1 MPRRLDVLW
10 PEPNALVDYESRAYL
25 LGWHLQSNLVCVA
38 AIVPVDRYPLAV
50 LQSEIDK
57 WSADLQRRNKVE
69 AAHAAK
75 PALMV
80 LGEVRPATTA
90 ADETTEP
97 DAAALRQRGKP
108 SGAKPQH
115 LQSLWL
121 NVVWDF
127 NRTPV
132 IHVVSEH
139 GQVVGCELCH
149 VILYDASFPGR
160 FRHFVIKK
168 RQRQVDDESMDT
180 PFQHAI
186 AQLND
191 AHLVQERFL
200 GLPPRSSYV
209 GRFKALVLWPFLF
222 FFVLCRPV
230 FNAIAWVLNTPVP
243 ERFPIV
249 KGRSIKSFSLF
260 FRLLNRRVILL
271 ANITEQ
277 CIKFNHMQHSV
288 LPFHPLENRYAEFV
302 SDLFLLVLD
311 FIAGYHY
318 GHLVPLAIAYFQSS
332 CSGHFNVLKSQVT
345 WLIDSPAGFKINVAL
360 ASILGKGVHL
370 MVDVA
375 QYAIESVTPF
385 LATLLQVAGLASL
398 FGLTVQLGLLYD
410 TIEYLTL
417 QTYYLYLYFSKL
429 HRVQFDLLS
438 SLWKLFLGKK
448 KNVLRNRVD
457 SCEYDVNQLLIGTL
471 LFTILFFVV
480 ATNSVF
486 YLYFCLARFVV
497 LCLQTC
503 VWCPI
508 VLCHVIPLYSISLW
522 LEDAFHFP
530 MDVYL
535 QPLSHARAL
544 SISFPNV
551 HTKDCFVGDDFDAT
565 DTSRQSSD
573 AAKPISTAVFTL
585 HPLAYSFGALFSRCS
600 AYFGALGS
608 HYTVGKFLR
617 CFFLGEYIPALPFAK
632 TPLCH
637 LPFPPSS
644 AFMSTKELWDG
655 LRACQW

>member
-1 MPRRLDVLW
+1 MPRRLDILW
-10 PEPNALVDYESRAYL
+10 PSAATDTDEPAYL

-38 AIVPVDRYPLAV
+38 AIVPKTRFQLGV

-57 WSADLQRRNKVE
+57 WTAEIARRIKSE
-69 AAHAAK
+69 ALHGVTRPMIK
-75 PALMV
+75 PMLII
-80 LGEVRPATTA
+80 LGETRPVDLARQQV
-90 ADETTEP
+90 
-97 DAAALRQRGKP
+97 DAVAGSLRQRSKSSATKSAIKP
-108 SGAKPQH
+108 M
-115 LQSLWL
+115 WL
-121 NVVWDF
+121 EVGWDSA
-127 NRTPV
+127 RQPV
-132 IHVVSEH
+132 LEAVLEL
-139 GQVVGCELCH
+139 GQPVACDLCH
-149 VILYDASFPGR
+149 VILYDAAFPSR
-160 FRHFVIKK
+160 FRHFAIKK
-168 RQRQVDDESMDT
+168 RQGSTPDDEASET

-191 AHLVQERFL
+191 ARKVQERFL
-200 GLPPRSSYV
+200 GLPPRTSYS
-209 GRFKALVLWPFLF
+209 GRAKAILLWPFLLL
-222 FFVLCRPV
+222 FVACRPF

-243 ERFPIV
+243 ASVPVV

-260 FRLLNRRVILL
+260 FRLLNRRVVLL
-271 ANITEQ
+271 ANLTEQ
-277 CIKFNHMQHSV
+277 YIKFNLMDHS
-288 LPFHPLENRYAEFV
+288 LQPFHPLETRYAEFM
-302 SDLFLLVLD
+302 SDLLLLVLD
-311 FIAGYHY
+311 VIAGFYL
-318 GHLVPLAIAYFQSS
+318 GHLVPTGIAYFQAS
-332 CSGHFNVLKSQVT
+332 CSSHFNVLKSQVT
-345 WLIDSPAGFKINVAL
+345 WLIDSPAGFKINLAL

-385 LATLLQVAGLASL
+385 MATLLRVAALASL

-410 TIEYLTL
+410 AIEYLTL

-522 LEDAFHFP
+522 LEDAHHYP

-535 QPLSHARAL
+535 QPLQRAHV

-551 HTKDCFVGDDFDAT
+551 HQKDCFLGDDLATDAT
-565 DTSRQSSD
+565 RPTVE
-573 AAKPISTAVFTL
+573 AKGIATALFTL
-585 HPLAYSFGALFSRCS
+585 HPLAFSFGALFTRFG
-600 AYFGALGS
+600 AYLGALGS

-632 TPLCH
+632 TPMCH

-644 AFMSTKELWDG
+644 AYMSTKELWNG
-655 LRACQW
+655 LQACRW